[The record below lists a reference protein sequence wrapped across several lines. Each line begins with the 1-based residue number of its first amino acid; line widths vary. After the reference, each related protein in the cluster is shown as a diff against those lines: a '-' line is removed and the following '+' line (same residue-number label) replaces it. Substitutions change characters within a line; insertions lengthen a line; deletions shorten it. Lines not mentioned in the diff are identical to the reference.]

1 MRTILLG
8 AVAAVAL
15 SASAMAQN
23 NQGGGQG
30 GGAQAQPPIMKA
42 PDAAGAGSQR
52 MQGGAETP
60 RAARPDGQR
69 RDDAAQRQPMEQGT
83 QRQGQDNDVQRE
95 QRQGQANDGQREQRR
110 MNTGD
115 AAGAKDRPAASG
127 NVASRTRINITA
139 PRQKTVIKS
148 NIVRTNVTVPAGV
161 TIAVGSVLP
170 STIAFQPVPPVIV
183 AEIPELEP
191 YYYVVVDGQVV
202 FVDPGTY
209 EIVYVMPLA

>member
-8 AVAAVAL
+8 AAAAIAL

-23 NQGGGQG
+23 NPGGGQ
-30 GGAQAQPPIMKA
+30 GGAQAQPPIMKQPAA
-42 PDAAGAGSQR
+42 PGAGGQR
-52 MQGGAETP
+52 IQGGAETP
-60 RAARPDGQR
+60 RTARPDGVR
-69 RDDAAQRQPMEQGT
+69 RDDAQRQPMDQGG
-83 QRQGQDNDVQRE
+83 QRD
-95 QRQGQANDGQREQRR
+95 GQAADSRRDQPR

-115 AAGAKDRPAASG
+115 AAGQGAKERPTASG
-127 NVASRTRINITA
+127 NVGSRTRINITA

-148 NIVRTNVTVPAGV
+148 NVVRSSVTLPPGIS
-161 TIAVGSVLP
+161 IAVGTVLP
-170 STIAFQPVPPVIV
+170 STIAFQPVPTAII